1 MKSFRLVI
9 IIELF
14 SLKSIKYVLTRYL
27 LEMVNKVLRHI
38 RFTPLNNMNILLL
51 FNYHRYIL
59 TTNDRD
65 KLDANKDV

>member
-27 LEMVNKVLRHI
+27 LEMVNKVLRLI